1 MYWSLSTCSLV
12 LYYLAVVH
20 WFSFQ
25 LVQPWPLCPANDNRL
40 LSLFNFLC
48 NATQAMSITTR
59 DACYGCFFRAGSL
72 AAGPAQLSAISQ
84 CATLYL
90 LNSSYAICATNLA
103 VRLTVRLLSIPAQC
117 YVLFFRQAIVTGFRP
132 ATIIPDGSFNSNC
145 YTGHCEFVQCIRRI
159 NGNKLI
165 NECILQTLVNRD
177 LNVEAQRV
185 GFYVNTTSCIL
196 ARVRCDPYNPI
207 TGKLQQVSAG
217 ATPGSVRERTTT
229 NSLQISSTGDIRV
242 ISFPARVSVSDA
254 FCSSRT
260 LLDQSTFTN
269 SVC

>member
-1 MYWSLSTCSLV
+1 MYRSLSTLLLV
-12 LYYLAVVH
+12 LYYATVVH
-20 WFSFQ
+20 WFGIQF
-25 LVQPWPLCPANDNRL
+25 VQPWPVCPANDNRL

-48 NATQAMSITTR
+48 NATQTMSITTR

-103 VRLTVRLLSIPAQC
+103 
-117 YVLFFRQAIVTGFRP
+117 AIVTGFRP
-132 ATIIPDGSFNSNC
+132 AAIIPDGSLRSNC
-145 YTGHCEFVQCIRRI
+145 YSGHCEFVQCIRRI
-159 NGNKLI
+159 NGNQLI

-207 TGKLQQVSAG
+207 TGKLQQATALAG
-217 ATPGSVRERTTT
+217 ATPGTLRERTTT
-229 NSLQISSTGDIRV
+229 NALQISFSGDIRV
-242 ISFPARVSVSDA
+242 ISFPAKVSVSDA
-254 FCSSRT
+254 FCSART

>member
-1 MYWSLSTCSLV
+1 MRYRGGKQHQLV
-12 LYYLAVVH
+12 LCERPVMYKN
-20 WFSFQ
+20 
-25 LVQPWPLCPANDNRL
+25 LVQPWPQCPANDNRL
-40 LSLFNFLC
+40 LSLFNLLC
-48 NATQAMSITTR
+48 NATQTMSITTR
-59 DACYGCFFRAGSL
+59 DACYGCFFRAGAL

-90 LNSSYAICATNLA
+90 LNSSYALCATNLA
-103 VRLTVRLLSIPAQC
+103 
-117 YVLFFRQAIVTGFRP
+117 AIVTGFRP
-132 ATIIPDGSFNSNC
+132 ATITPDGSFNSNC
-145 YTGHCEFVQCIRRI
+145 YTGHCEFVQCIRRV

-196 ARVRCDPYNPI
+196 ARVRCDTYNPI
-207 TGKLQQVSAG
+207 TGKLQQVAAG
-217 ATPGSVRERTTT
+217 VRGRTTT
-229 NSLQISSTGDIRV
+229 NSLQVSSTGDIRV

-254 FCSSRT
+254 FCSART
-260 LLDQSTFTN
+260 LLDQSSFAN